1 MCHKLLVGNVEK
13 DLKNIINQ
21 LANNN
26 GITIVE
32 METDKD

>member
-1 MCHKLLVGNVEK
+1 MCHKLLVENVEK

-26 GITIVE
+26 GITIIE